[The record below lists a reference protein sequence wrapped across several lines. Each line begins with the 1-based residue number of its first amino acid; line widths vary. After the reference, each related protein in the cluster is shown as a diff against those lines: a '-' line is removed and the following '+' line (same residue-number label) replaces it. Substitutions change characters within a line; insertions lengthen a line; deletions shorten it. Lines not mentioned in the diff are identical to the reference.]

1 VDTVLPDHIRIEQ
14 LALDVSIG
22 VTEAE
27 RSKPQP
33 VALSLTLWP
42 RTPLVDLDDNLQNT
56 INYSQV
62 CDEVKEF
69 VSGRA
74 DKLIETLAD
83 RLAVHLL
90 TRFAIR
96 QITIEVRKFVRP
108 DANFVSVTLT
118 RSASE
123 N

>member
-1 VDTVLPDHIRIEQ
+1 VETVSPDHIHIEQ
-14 LALDVSIG
+14 LVLNARVG

-27 RSKPQP
+27 RSKSQP
-33 VALSLTLWP
+33 VAISLTFWP
-42 RTPLVDLDDNLQNT
+42 RHPLVDLADDLQNT

-69 VSGRA
+69 ARGRA

-83 RLAVHLL
+83 RLAAHLL
-90 TRFAIR
+90 ARFAIQR
-96 QITIEVRKFVRP
+96 ITIEVRKFVRP
-108 DANFVSVTLT
+108 DAEFVAVTLT
-118 RSASE
+118 RNAAG

>member
-1 VDTVLPDHIRIEQ
+1 VETVSPDHIHIEQ
-14 LALDVSIG
+14 LVLNARVG

-27 RSKPQP
+27 RSKSQP
-33 VALSLTLWP
+33 LAISLTLWP
-42 RTPLVDLDDNLQNT
+42 RHPLVDLADDLQNT

-69 VSGRA
+69 ARGRA

-83 RLAVHLL
+83 RLAAHLL
-90 TRFAIR
+90 ARFAIQR
-96 QITIEVRKFVRP
+96 ITIEVRKFVRP
-108 DANFVSVTLT
+108 DAEFVAVTLT
-118 RSASE
+118 RNAAG